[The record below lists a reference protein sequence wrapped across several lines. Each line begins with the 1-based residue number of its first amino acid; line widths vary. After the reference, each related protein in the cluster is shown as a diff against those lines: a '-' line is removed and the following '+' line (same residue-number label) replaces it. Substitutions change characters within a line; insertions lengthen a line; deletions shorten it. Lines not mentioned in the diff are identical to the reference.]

1 MKTTR
6 AILASLAL
14 LAVGVPGI
22 GGGVALAHD
31 EEDYRPEGGSAYRA
45 GYQRGYQRGYQHGY
59 RDAVTGVGYENV
71 AASHGLEGA
80 GPFFAGMHE
89 GEHVGYDE
97 GYRAGRARSHHHR
110 HYPVYDDGY

>member
-14 LAVGVPGI
+14 LAMGAPGI

-31 EEDYRPEGGSAYRA
+31 DEDYRPEGGSAYRS
-45 GYQRGYQRGYQHGY
+45 GYQVGYRRGYRHGY
-59 RDAVTGVGYENV
+59 YDAASGLGYENV
-71 AASHGLEGA
+71 AASHQADRGN
-80 GPFFAGMHE
+80 PFFAGMHE

-97 GYRAGRARSHHHR
+97 GFRAGRAGSRHHYR
-110 HYPVYDDGY
+110 PIYNDEGY

>member
-14 LAVGVPGI
+14 LAVGAPGM

-31 EEDYRPEGGSAYRA
+31 EENYRPGGSAYQA
-45 GYQRGYQRGYQHGY
+45 GYQQGYQRGYQHGY
-59 RDAVTGVGYENV
+59 RDAVSGLGYENV
-71 AASHGLEGA
+71 AASHHADRGN
-80 GPFFAGMHE
+80 PFYAGMHE

-110 HYPVYDDGY
+110 HYPVNDDGY